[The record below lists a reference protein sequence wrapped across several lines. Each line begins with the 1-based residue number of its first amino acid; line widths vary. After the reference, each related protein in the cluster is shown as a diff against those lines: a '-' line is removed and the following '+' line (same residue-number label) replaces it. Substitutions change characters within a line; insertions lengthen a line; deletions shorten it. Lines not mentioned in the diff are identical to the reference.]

1 MIKLRDYQ
9 QEIFDRVLSHGKE
22 HSIIQLAS
30 GAGKSYIIAKLADFY
45 KSQGLDVVVLVPWV
59 VVRYQIADLLKE
71 HSIDVPVSSAN
82 LVNHNKEKIKISISS
97 LLMKL
102 TTLQQTATKRY
113 SRYSLTLNVLVSL
126 LHLCVMTTKT

>member
-9 QEIFDRVLSHGKE
+9 QEIFDRVLAHGKE

-30 GAGKSYIIAKLADFY
+30 GAGKSYIIAKLAEFY

-71 HSIDVPVSSAN
+71 NDINVPVSSAN
-82 LVNHNKEKIKISISS
+82 LINRNKEFADITIKLPHHFSQFGIFSQIFFI
-97 LLMKL
+97 KG
-102 TTLQQTATKRY
+102 
-113 SRYSLTLNVLVSL
+113 NI
-126 LHLCVMTTKT
+126 